1 MASAGA
7 TPFSERDRMT
17 VLRLRARGLG
27 VVRCR
32 SRSRAAIYAL
42 RDAVGDMV
50 PGEVQAPRLRPGE
63 FLALEGI
70 DLELRAGEAV
80 AVIGDNGAGK
90 STLLKALGGLLAPRR
105 GEIERNGHVETV
117 SELGASLNPFL
128 SGRENVQLVALLRE
142 LPDREGADY
151 LDRVCDFAD
160 LGAGIDEP
168 TGSYSTGMIARLAFS
183 MAAMARPDVLLVD
196 EALSVG
202 DPGFQRK
209 CARFIASFL
218 AERGAVVLASHNM
231 LQVQSLCERA
241 ILIADG
247 RAIFS
252 GSAVE
257 AVRLMVRR
265 ALPEPARQNDGD
277 GAITL
282 VRFAAADGALRTGS
296 AAQLEA
302 EYSLVQDFGDVIWGF
317 GIWTADA
324 EHCVTTAQDLS
335 PRSLVAG
342 KGRLRCAI
350 DRLMIAPGNYTL
362 RLHITD
368 RTSGTPVALSGWGH
382 AIMPLTV
389 DSPPSIESNHQL
401 DFRQMVVL
409 DVSWP

>member
-1 MASAGA
+1 
-7 TPFSERDRMT
+7 MT
-17 VLRLRARGLG
+17 VLRLRARDLG

-42 RDAVGDMV
+42 RDTVGDIV
-50 PGEVQAPRLRPGE
+50 PGKLQTPVLRPGE

-70 DLELRAGEAV
+70 DLELSAGEAV
-80 AVIGDNGAGK
+80 AVIGENGAGK
-90 STLLKALGGLLAPRR
+90 STLLKALGGLLTPNR
-105 GEIERNGHVETV
+105 GEIECYGHVETV
-117 SELGASLNPFL
+117 SELGAGLNPFL
-128 SGRENVQLVALLRE
+128 SGRENVQLVALLRD
-142 LPDREGADY
+142 LPDLDSADY
-151 LDRVCDFAD
+151 LDRVCDFAG

-168 TGSYSTGMIARLAFS
+168 TGSYSTGMIARLAFA

-218 AERGAVVLASHNM
+218 AARGAVVLASHNM

-265 ALPEPARQNDGD
+265 ALPEPARQNDED
-277 GAITL
+277 GAIKL
-282 VRFAAADGALRTGS
+282 IRFAGEDGALRTG
-296 AAQLEA
+296 AAVQLEA
-302 EYSLVQDFGDVIWGF
+302 EYSLPQDVDDVIWGF
-317 GIWTADA
+317 GIWTADS

-335 PRSLVAG
+335 PRRVVAG
-342 KGRLRCAI
+342 RGRLRCKI

-362 RLHITD
+362 RLQIAD
-368 RTSGTPVALSGWGH
+368 RLSGTPVALFGWGQ
-382 AIMPLTV
+382 ASVPLTV
-389 DSPPSIESNHQL
+389 DSQPSIESNHQL